1 MIIKS
6 LYPHIYSIPGVLT
19 RRPVIPFKPD
29 IKVPKDFTQRAMQI
43 QQYDFELS
51 RFILKAEDL
60 AEIIFDSYSSNVH
73 WSTKLEGNPLTE
85 DEVRRITRETMTEME
100 RKEAPN
106 GPSQEIVNH
115 LGVLSGSDNF
125 RLPWDK
131 IKFQK
136 MHRQLLFNTTT
147 SGTIGAY
154 RTSEGVIQENDGT
167 AVFYATPPD
176 AVDGHMDYLFDWIN
190 NYASAYHPV
199 VSATIMFHEF
209 ESIHPFSD
217 GNGRMGRTLFH
228 LYLQQN
234 GLPNSYLCKV
244 DENVL
249 RDKESY
255 YQLLAYTDHS
265 KSYTE
270 LIDYMSDCILRSYS
284 NAVEYLRSKDLLSS
298 GMDELKKRLIIKGKN
313 AGDWFRASE
322 AYSWIDGRSEQ
333 TVRVH
338 LKELCDDG
346 IFERRGNT
354 KSLEYKFKD
363 PLESYFKK
371 KS

>member
-1 MIIKS
+1 MTIKS

-19 RRPVIPFKPD
+19 RRPITPFKPEV
-29 IKVPKDFTQRAMQI
+29 KVPKEFTQRAMRI

-85 DEVRRITRETMTEME
+85 EEVRRITRETMTETE

-106 GPSQEIVNH
+106 GPSQEIINH
-115 LGVLSGSDNF
+115 LGVLSGSENY

-131 IKFQK
+131 WKIQG
-136 MHRQLLFNTTT
+136 MHRQLLSNTTF

-154 RTSEGVIQENDGT
+154 RTGEGVIQENDGT
-167 AVFYATPPD
+167 AVYYATPPD
-176 AVDGHMDYLFDWIN
+176 AVEGQMDYLFDWIN
-190 NYASAYHPV
+190 NYSSAFHPV

-217 GNGRMGRTLFH
+217 GNGRTGRTLFH

-249 RDKESY
+249 RDKEAY

-270 LIDYMSDCILRSYS
+270 LIDYMSDCILNSYS
-284 NAVEYLRSKDLLSS
+284 DAVEYLRSKDLLSS

-313 AGDWFRASE
+313 AGNWFRASE

-338 LKELCDDG
+338 LKELCDEG

-371 KS
+371 GS